1 MMRQRHGDRQ
11 TDGCLDDVDCQC
23 ELSKPVAYPA
33 PFATSV
39 LGLAYPALTLD
50 GRVTW
55 NPWRWVEEQ
64 VGVKA
69 PGSTHAPN
77 VLLTHDTCGD
87 SNNRVMVQTVDRHGD
102 VAGASNTNLKKKKNK
117 K

>member
-1 MMRQRHGDRQ
+1 MSSPSLLPTQVRSIVNPAGFDLFVL
-11 TDGCLDDVDCQC
+11 GL
-23 ELSKPVAYPA
+23 AA